1 MPNAPAASAPPFC
14 PNPSCPFHTGPTTS
28 WHWVRDGYFRRQRE
42 PYRVQRFRCCHCRRH
57 FSAQTFESSY
67 WLRRPDL
74 LVPIF
79 HRLVGC
85 SCFRQIAR
93 EFDVS
98 PQTIATHAAR
108 LGRHCLLFHE
118 QMRPKGPI
126 TEPLSLDTFVTF
138 EYSQYHPTGFH
149 LLCGKHSHFF
159 HGFTESELRRS
170 GRMTDAQ
177 KRKRSRLE
185 KAHGRPDPRS
195 VEKEVT
201 ELLQIALAR
210 TTAVK
215 LHSDDHQD
223 YPRALKRLPHIAF
236 DHDPI
241 SSRAART
248 PKNPLFPVNLLDHL
262 IRHSTASHKRETIA
276 FSKRRQSAAERM
288 FVLLV
293 WRNYMKPFS
302 ERKRDASPAMRLGLL
317 DRRLTV
323 SDILAQ
329 RLFPTRIA
337 LPERWARYY
346 WRQTPTRMIPR
357 AVGHRRVHA
366 A

>member
-1 MPNAPAASAPPFC
+1 MPNAPASPAPPFC
-14 PNPSCPFHTGPTTS
+14 PNPACAFHNGPTTS

-57 FSAQTFESSY
+57 FSAQTFEESY

-93 EFDVS
+93 EFGVS

-126 TEPLSLDTFVTF
+126 TEPLVLDTFVSF

-149 LLCGKHSHFF
+149 LLAGKTSHFF
-159 HGFTESELRRS
+159 YGFTESELRRS
-170 GRMTDAQ
+170 GSMTAEQ
-177 KRKRSRLE
+177 KKKRARLE
-185 KAHGRPDPRS
+185 KEHGRPDPRS
-195 VEKEVT
+195 VEKEVVD
-201 ELLQIALAR
+201 LLQIALVR
-210 TTAVK
+210 TGAVK

-223 YPRALKRLPHIAF
+223 YPRALKRLSHIAF

-241 SSRAART
+241 SSREART
-248 PKNPLFPVNLLDHL
+248 PKNPLFAVNLLDGL
-262 IRHSTASHKRETIA
+262 IRHSSANHKRETIA
-276 FSKRRQSAAERM
+276 FSKRRQSAAERL
-288 FVLLV
+288 FVMLA
-293 WRNYMKPFS
+293 WRNYIKPFS
-302 ERKRDASPAMRLGLL
+302 ERKRGASPAMRLGLL
-317 DRRLTV
+317 DHRLTV
-323 SDILAQ
+323 EELLAK

-337 LPERWARYY
+337 LPGRWAKYY

-357 AVGHRRVHA
+357 AVEHRRVYA